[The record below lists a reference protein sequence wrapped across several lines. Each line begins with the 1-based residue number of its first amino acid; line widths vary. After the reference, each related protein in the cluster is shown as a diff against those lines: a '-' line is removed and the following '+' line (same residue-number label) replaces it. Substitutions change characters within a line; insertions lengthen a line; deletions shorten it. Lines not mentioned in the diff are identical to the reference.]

1 MTRAG
6 AAFAVNTYSYTMSHT
21 VRDCLAGLADRGFDT
36 FELMMYPGHLWP
48 AELGPSARRDLRR
61 FIESNGLTVTTL
73 NMPNI
78 DLNVAGAAA
87 EMRAYTLANLCS
99 VVQLAGDL
107 GVPGVVLGP
116 GKANPLFAAP
126 LERLTG
132 YFYAA
137 LDVLEPLARNVDTTL
152 YIENMPFAF
161 LPGIDALLTALDHY
175 GSDRIGVVYDVAN
188 GHFIHEDIGDALRK
202 CRHRLKVVHLSDTG
216 QQLYRHDSI
225 GLGTVDFAPI
235 PVVLAEIGFTPKPMF
250 EIISPNPDRDI
261 EASASGL
268 LGAGWGMA
276 AH

>member
-1 MTRAG
+1 MTRA
-6 AAFAVNTYSYTMSHT
+6 AATFAVNTYSYTLSHT
-21 VRDCLAGLADRGFDT
+21 ARDCLAGLADRGFTT

-48 AELGPSARRDLRR
+48 ADLDPSARRDLRR

-87 EMRAYTLANLCS
+87 EMRAYTLANLRS

-116 GKANPLFAAP
+116 GKANPLFPAP
-126 LERLTG
+126 IERLTG

-137 LDVLEPLARNVDTTL
+137 LDVLEPLAQNVDTTL

-161 LPGIDALLTALDHY
+161 LPGIDALLEALDHY

-188 GHFIHEDIGDALRK
+188 GHFINEDIGDALRK
-202 CRHRLKVVHLSDTG
+202 CRHRLKVVHLSDTNR
-216 QQLYRHDSI
+216 QLYRHDSI

-235 PVVLAEIGFTPKPMF
+235 PAVLAEIGFTPKPMF
-250 EIISPNPDRDI
+250 EIISPDPDRAI
-261 EASASGL
+261 EASASRL
-268 LGAGWGMA
+268 LGAGWGRA